1 MNNTAQANFE
11 KSRLDLI
18 GAISEKLIP
27 ARERQEMARRAVQA
41 AVAILRN
48 PRASQQEKIKAR
60 ADQHAAQQE
69 LAVSTAE
76 CSKLEAEAQRAREG
90 THPEL
95 ARAAVAAQSEHQQ
108 QRAETIAKAEVA
120 LRSALGAPAITAA
133 LGELEAIYGR
143 PVARKIAAD
152 LLVRYE

>member
-18 GAISEKLIP
+18 QAIGDKLTA

-95 ARAAVAAQSEHQQ
+95 ARAAVAAQHEHQQ
-108 QRAETIAKAEVA
+108 QRAGAIESAEAALLAGLRSDAVQGPLTALADICGRPAA
-120 LRSALGAPAITAA
+120 LR
-133 LGELEAIYGR
+133 R
-143 PVARKIAAD
+143 AAD
-152 LLVRYE
+152 FLVRYE